1 MQSTIKVGILTLIG
15 LALLVY
21 MVFIIG
27 DFRLT
32 EAGYRFAITFYTV
45 NGLSQGASVSMAG
58 VKIGKVERV
67 EIRDD
72 QVFVH
77 VYIRNIAVRI
87 RRRSTFTIGTA
98 GLMGEKFVDIIPTR
112 DQTSPYVIDK
122 GQVEGTDPTRME
134 ELFEQGTELL
144 RKLQGLSASAKDL
157 IGDPE
162 LKASTK
168 AIFKNAEIA
177 SAKITEVIES
187 ARSKAESIVNHIDG
201 ILEKVHTEIDVNR
214 AELRTIVQNMKE
226 FSSNITKISAENR
239 ETIKEM
245 LENVE
250 QVSKKLDRM
259 IDDLNKDRQ
268 VTDNIRETVSSLKK
282 ASDNAK
288 EITREVKE
296 IVTDKDIRGK
306 IKSGLDDAH
315 KLAQAVD
322 KVFLN
327 IKQTRI
333 DLKYLLRYHKADELF
348 FSDMYVD
355 IWPSDT
361 SFYRVGVEDIGGD
374 PLFNLQLARDAQS
387 KLVKRAGIISS
398 KVGIGVDYRWAEDIT
413 YSLDVIDTRK
423 SYARFTTSYA
433 IKPGINLQLRV
444 DDITKDKEV
453 NFGLEYKF

>member
-1 MQSTIKVGILTLIG
+1 
-15 LALLVY
+15 
-21 MVFIIG
+21 
-27 DFRLT
+27 
-32 EAGYRFAITFYTV
+32 
-45 NGLSQGASVSMAG
+45 
-58 VKIGKVERV
+58 
-67 EIRDD
+67 
-72 QVFVH
+72 
-77 VYIRNIAVRI
+77 
-87 RRRSTFTIGTA
+87 
-98 GLMGEKFVDIIPTR
+98 
-112 DQTSPYVIDK
+112 
-122 GQVEGTDPTRME
+122 RME

-187 ARSKAESIVNHIDG
+187 ARTKAESIVNHIDG

-239 ETIKEM
+239 ETVKEM

-259 IDDLNKDRQ
+259 IDDLNKDRA
-268 VTDNIRETVSSLKK
+268 VTDNIRETVNSLKK
-282 ASDNAK
+282 ASENAK

-306 IKSGLDDAH
+306 IKTGLDDAH

-348 FSDMYVD
+348 FSDMNVD

-361 SFYRVGVEDIGGD
+361 SFYRIGVEDIGGD
-374 PLFNLQLARDAQS
+374 PLFNLMLARDAQS

-398 KVGIGVDYRWAEDIT
+398 KVGVGIDYRWAEDIT

-423 SYARFTTSYA
+423 SYARFTTSYMV
-433 IKPGINLQLRV
+433 KPGVNLQLRV